1 VADFITTYPGVTLDI
16 DFNDRQVNLIESGLD
31 MAIRI
36 TTQLDPTQVARR
48 ISTSRLLTLA
58 SPEYLA
64 RHGRPRTPADL
75 AAHQCLGYTGTARAT
90 WPYRVDGEMQWV
102 PVSGRLQANSGDA
115 LLDACQRG
123 LGICRQPSFIAAPAI
138 RAGLLTC
145 CWRTFRVLSW
155 ASMRYFPATA
165 TCRPG
170 CVPWP
175 TTWPNAS
182 AHRPTGMPVCPDRAI
197 MLHCGVRDLCY
208 NTIITGPDRESRHR
222 NKSAKCARPK
232 RGAPACS
239 RP

>member
-1 VADFITTYPGVTLDI
+1 VPVSFGVRHLAPLVADFITTYPGVTLDI

-102 PVSGRLQANSGDA
+102 PVVA
-115 LLDACQRG
+115 ACRPTAAMP
-123 LGICRQPSFIAAPAI
+123 CWMPASAAWASPSAQFHR
-138 RAGLLTC
+138 RAGH
-145 CWRTFRVLSW
+145 
-155 ASMRYFPATA
+155 P
-165 TCRPG
+165 CRP
-170 CVPWP
+170 P
-175 TTWPNAS
+175 
-182 AHRPTGMPVCPDRAI
+182 
-197 MLHCGVRDLCY
+197 
-208 NTIITGPDRESRHR
+208 
-222 NKSAKCARPK
+222 
-232 RGAPACS
+232 
-239 RP
+239 